1 MLTNL
6 LLEDLKKAA
15 GEENGDARIIMVTS
29 SAHAADGKRK
39 QSTSVSSAARWWLRL
54 LES

>member
-15 GEENGDARIIMVTS
+15 SEENGDARIIMVTS
-29 SAHAADGKRK
+29 ASHATDGKRK
-39 QSTSVSSAARWWLRL
+39 QSK
-54 LES
+54 